1 MSFKVS
7 KKYLVIF
14 LVLIL
19 GLVFLNLFP
28 KPAKA
33 LENFI
38 FKVFS
43 PVQKI
48 FIRTGNKISD
58 FFQILISIKDLNKE
72 NAELKQKN
80 SDLEAQLTQLKEIEK
95 ENETLRTALNFAPKN
110 TSLYEIASVVGK
122 NIQGTEEWILIDKG
136 TDDGVEKNMA
146 IISEEFFLVG
156 KVIEPNKDFSKVMLI
171 TDKNSLVAALIENRR
186 NEGLVQKEEGS
197 DKIFL
202 DFIPKTEKVEIGEKI
217 LTSGMDNIFP
227 RGILIGKAE
236 SVDSSEN
243 QLFQKITISPA
254 VDFNKLE
261 QVFILKNK

>member
-1 MSFKVS
+1 MNFKIS
-7 KKYLVIF
+7 KKYLAIF

-43 PVQKI
+43 PAQKL
-48 FIRTGNKISD
+48 FIKTGNKISG
-58 FFQILISIKDLNKE
+58 FFEILLSIKDLSRE

-80 SDLEAQLTQLKEIEK
+80 SELERQLTQLKETEK
-95 ENETLRTALNFAPKN
+95 ENEALRAALDFSEKN
-110 TSLYEIASVVGK
+110 TSLFEIASIVGK
-122 NIQGTEEWILIDKG
+122 SLQGAEDWILIDKG
-136 TDDGVEKNMA
+136 TKDGVEKNMA
-146 IISEEFFLVG
+146 IVSEEFSLVG
-156 KVIEPNKDFSKVMLI
+156 RVIESNDNFSKVMLI
-171 TDKNSLVAALIENRR
+171 TDKNSIVGALIENKR

-202 DFIPKTEKVEIGEKI
+202 DFVPKNEAVEIGEKI
-217 LTSGMDNIFP
+217 LTSGMDNVYP
-227 RGILIGKAE
+227 KSILIGKVEKIDA
-236 SVDSSEN
+236 SEN
-243 QLFQKITISPA
+243 QLFQKITILPA

-261 QVFILKNK
+261 KVFILKSK